1 MMIPKLLHRNYNF
14 FFLLIFTLAFCLRGQ
29 NLFTRRCLHI
39 FPFYPYYLPS
49 MKGKII
55 HIETNVNNSDFIIS
69 IFFLNN
75 GFLSFF
81 RLVKDPLGPRL
92 FS

>member
-1 MMIPKLLHRNYNF
+1 
-14 FFLLIFTLAFCLRGQ
+14 
-29 NLFTRRCLHI
+29 
-39 FPFYPYYLPS
+39 

-69 IFFLNN
+69 IFLNN
-75 GFLSFF
+75 GFLSFL
-81 RLVKDPLGPRL
+81 RLVGDPLGPRF